1 MARLLDHVDTKLGYE
16 LTGDGPKNHSKCI
29 RTQQSTHVGEVLNT
43 WCNVAVQVR
52 SINLWWFLI
61 LTLHVKGYYPQ
72 VLFSKINHHH
82 HISQSY
88 HDGNAMTYAWIFEL
102 NNTLYICKP
111 GSLQTLSAP
120 PYVSVRIFARKGC
133 TFSSTFSYFF
143 VWSCVGSMHSK
154 CSTGQDTLSS
164 I

>member
-43 WCNVAVQVR
+43 WYNVAVNVAVQVR
-52 SINLWWFLI
+52 SINLWCFLI
-61 LTLHVKGYYPQ
+61 LTLWKAIISRY
-72 VLFSKINHHH
+72 FSKINHHH

-88 HDGNAMTYAWIFEL
+88 HDGNANREA
-102 NNTLYICKP
+102 CKRFQHR
-111 GSLQTLSAP
+111 LTCL
-120 PYVSVRIFARKGC
+120 F
-133 TFSSTFSYFF
+133 TFSHGGVSLFQHVFILFRLKLRWQKALKIFNRPGY
-143 VWSCVGSMHSK
+143 
-154 CSTGQDTLSS
+154 L